1 MGHMAFCTKEYD
13 AKIRQTLPFYEK
25 FYEQV
30 VDILE
35 VWGREDLSW
44 LDIGCGTGKMYEAAK
59 KRLSV
64 REFVFT
70 DISEEMLA
78 VAAERFQTGKNRF
91 ERMSVLELGDI
102 EKYDVVTAIQVHHY
116 LSEKDRRLALE
127 GCCRAL
133 KTGGMFFTFENIAPD
148 SEVGKRLALDDDGR
162 CGYMITI
169 AQADRKC

>member
-1 MGHMAFCTKEYD
+1 MGHMAFCAKEYD

-44 LDIGCGTGKMYEAAK
+44 LDIGCGTGKMYEAAN

-70 DISEEMLA
+70 DISEEMLT
-78 VAAERFQTGKNRF
+78 VAAER
-91 ERMSVLELGDI
+91 
-102 EKYDVVTAIQVHHY
+102 
-116 LSEKDRRLALE
+116 LS
-127 GCCRAL
+127 C
-133 KTGGMFFTFENIAPD
+133 
-148 SEVGKRLALDDDGR
+148 
-162 CGYMITI
+162 
-169 AQADRKC
+169 